1 MVGTTVFS
9 GSLPCD
15 LPAFWRRFWVETGF
29 YRDYL
34 ALQGDRDV
42 DISPWRQLAPG
53 TLARHIET
61 SHKLKIRVPGTPT
74 HARSHLTQT
83 ATVRTTGA
91 GSGAGGGFGNQR
103 SHRFTRIRLHNEPCN
118 EGATVDVTRTPRA
131 QQTWRRTRSSP
142 TPRRACCRCS
152 FR

>member
-91 GSGAGGGFGNQR
+91 GSGAGGGLR
-103 SHRFTRIRLHNEPCN
+103 ELTLREET
-118 EGATVDVTRTPRA
+118 
-131 QQTWRRTRSSP
+131 
-142 TPRRACCRCS
+142 S
-152 FR
+152 FSDIPYCAPNML